1 MTLSDLAENECR
13 ALLAQVSIGRL
24 GCCFNSQ
31 PYVVPVCF
39 SFADDSIYVFSTF
52 GQKIEW
58 MRSNPQVCLQVD
70 EIKSKSEWMSV
81 IVNGK
86 YDELR
91 DPLRS
96 VERAR
101 AREVLEK
108 EHRWWLNALAERRA
122 RVSDLVIEP
131 LFFRI
136 HIDSMTG
143 LKASEAP
150 GPQ

>member
-1 MTLSDLAENECR
+1 MTISELAENECR
-13 ALLAQVSIGRL
+13 AVLARVSIGRL

-39 SFADDSIYVFSTF
+39 SFADDSVYVFSTF

-91 DPLRS
+91 DPQRS
-96 VERAR
+96 AERAH

-108 EHRWWLNALAERRA
+108 EHSWWLNAIAERRA
-122 RVSDLVIEP
+122 RVSDLLIEP

-143 LKASEAP
+143 LKASEEP
-150 GPQ
+150 SSQ